1 MEEVEL
7 VNILRGTDDDNYLS
21 SSKIVLGYS
30 GTQLKSIEFIYQK
43 RNIKLETGE
52 YSSYKI
58 IKKKGSII
66 DDFIKPRNLT
76 LCIDRSDKLS
86 SIYSYLELD
95 IDGKDYTVIDS
106 PNSLITNTFRPKS
119 RKFRIFSCCNDTKL
133 AFLGFSDCDNN
144 TATAIRFENPVVITS
159 FLVKSFYYEFDETGF
174 LSIDDILN
182 YLRKMKSIEIVF
194 KFNEQHKDEVE
205 EERRRMNMSKR
216 NVVKV
221 IDKWPQYVFPGPR
234 KRYMAPRS
242 GQEFREDCLTELINE
257 KKPFILDMG
266 GMVGY
271 PPSWLEEVFGG
282 MVRHFDESQIE
293 CFKGVIGVSKDIN
306 EDIDRYI
313 KDAKRK
319 KKERTEKE
327 NNGNE
332 NILYDIFVSKQHL
345 FETVK
350 NYFIE
355 IFRDC
360 DGLLLFQTMNRKSF
374 VPQLGGGIDETINYV
389 IDKIM
394 GDMFEE
400 LSGRGNELLTN
411 NLRCFLSLYM
421 KWDIDSYICCGNL
434 SNHDL
439 YLKDLCEKVIERES
453 KNNLC
458 ATFFKEIHKYQMGAP
473 DWCFNLALISF
484 YEIVSGYS
492 KDEIVDLN
500 RQMNESSSV
509 IVEIS
514 EEIL

>member
-1 MEEVEL
+1 
-7 VNILRGTDDDNYLS
+7 
-21 SSKIVLGYS
+21 
-30 GTQLKSIEFIYQK
+30 
-43 RNIKLETGE
+43 
-52 YSSYKI
+52 
-58 IKKKGSII
+58 
-66 DDFIKPRNLT
+66 
-76 LCIDRSDKLS
+76 
-86 SIYSYLELD
+86 
-95 IDGKDYTVIDS
+95 
-106 PNSLITNTFRPKS
+106 
-119 RKFRIFSCCNDTKL
+119 
-133 AFLGFSDCDNN
+133 
-144 TATAIRFENPVVITS
+144 
-159 FLVKSFYYEFDETGF
+159 
-174 LSIDDILN
+174 
-182 YLRKMKSIEIVF
+182 
-194 KFNEQHKDEVE
+194 
-205 EERRRMNMSKR
+205 MNMSKK

-221 IDKWPQYVFPGPR
+221 VDKWPQYVFPGPR

-257 KKPFILDMG
+257 RKPFILDMG

-282 MVRHFDESQIE
+282 MVRHFDGSQIE
-293 CFKGVIGVSKDIN
+293 YFKGVIGVSKDIG

-332 NILYDIFVSKQHL
+332 NILYNIFVSKQHL
-345 FETVK
+345 FDTVK

-421 KWDIDSYICCGNL
+421 KWDIDSYICC
-434 SNHDL
+434 
-439 YLKDLCEKVIERES
+439 
-453 KNNLC
+453 
-458 ATFFKEIHKYQMGAP
+458 
-473 DWCFNLALISF
+473 
-484 YEIVSGYS
+484 
-492 KDEIVDLN
+492 
-500 RQMNESSSV
+500 
-509 IVEIS
+509 
-514 EEIL
+514 

>member
-1 MEEVEL
+1 MEKIEL
-7 VNILRGTDDDNYLS
+7 VNILGGTDDDNYLS

-30 GTQLKSIEFIYQK
+30 GTQLKSIEFIYQN
-43 RNIKLETGE
+43 RNMKLEKGE
-52 YSSYKI
+52 YLSYQI
-58 IKKKGSII
+58 IKNEGSII
-66 DDFIKPRNLT
+66 DDFVKPRNLT
-76 LCIDRSDKLS
+76 LCIGRPDKLS
-86 SIYSYLELD
+86 SIYPYLELD
-95 IDGKDYTVIDS
+95 IEGKDYTVKHS
-106 PNSLITNTFRPKS
+106 LNSLTNNTFKPKS

-133 AFLGFSDCDNN
+133 AFGFDDCEN
-144 TATAIRFENPVVITS
+144 TTIRFENPAVITS
-159 FLVKSFYYEFDETGF
+159 FLVKSFHYEFDETGF
-174 LSIDDILN
+174 ISIDDIIN
-182 YLRKMKSIEIVF
+182 YLKKMKSVEIMI
-194 KFNEQHKDEVE
+194 KFNEQNKDEVE
-205 EERRRMNMSKR
+205 EEKRRMNMTKK

-257 KKPFILDMG
+257 KKPFILDLS

-293 CFKGVIGVSKDIN
+293 YFKGVIGVSKDIN

-319 KKERTEKE
+319 KKERTE
-327 NNGNE
+327 NGDKGNK

-355 IFRDC
+355 IFRNC
-360 DGLLLFQTMNRKSF
+360 DGSLLFQTVNRKSF

-400 LSGRGNELLTN
+400 LSGMGNELLTN

-421 KWDIDSYICCGNL
+421 KWDIDSYICCGDL
-434 SNHDL
+434 SNHDS
-439 YLKDLCEKVIERES
+439 YLKDLCEKVIKRKS

-458 ATFFKEIHKYQMGAP
+458 ATFFKGIHKYQMGAC
-473 DWCFNLALISF
+473 DWCFNLALTSF

-492 KDEIVDLN
+492 RDEINDLD
-500 RQMNESSSV
+500 RQMNESSS
-509 IVEIS
+509 IIDK
-514 EEIL
+514 ICKTI

>member
-1 MEEVEL
+1 MKEIEL
-7 VNILRGTDDDNYLS
+7 VNIHRETDDGNYLS

-43 RNIKLETGE
+43 RNVKLGSRE

-58 IKKKGSII
+58 IKNKGSII
-66 DDFIKPRNLT
+66 DDFVKPRNLT
-76 LCIDRSDKLS
+76 LCIDRPDKLP
-86 SIYSYLELD
+86 SIYPYVELD
-95 IDGKDYTVIDS
+95 IDGKDYAIKHS
-106 PNSLITNTFRPKS
+106 PNSSIINTFRPKS
-119 RKFRIFSCCNDTKL
+119 HKFRIFSCCNDTKL
-133 AFLGFSDCDNN
+133 AFLGFDDCDDN
-144 TATAIRFENPVVITS
+144 TAIRFENPVVITS
-159 FLVKSFYYEFDETGF
+159 FLVKSFHYEFDETGF
-174 LSIDDILN
+174 LSIDDIIN
-182 YLRKMKSIEIVF
+182 YLKKMKSVTIVI
-194 KFNEQHKDEVE
+194 KSNEQIKDEIEE
-205 EERRRMNMSKR
+205 EERRRMNMTKK

-221 IDKWPQYVFPGPR
+221 VNKWPQYVFPGPR

-257 KKPFILDMG
+257 KKPFILDMS

-293 CFKGVIGVSKDIN
+293 YFKGVTGVGKDII

-319 KKERTEKE
+319 KKERAE
-327 NNGNE
+327 NGNE
-332 NILYDIFVSKQHL
+332 GNKNILYDIFVSKQHL

-355 IFRDC
+355 IFRNC
-360 DGLLLFQTMNRKSF
+360 DGSLLFQTMNRKSF
-374 VPQLGGGIDETINYV
+374 VPQPGGGVDETINYV

-400 LSGRGNELLTN
+400 LSNMGNELLTN

-434 SNHDL
+434 SNRDL

-458 ATFFKEIHKYQMGAP
+458 ATFFKGIHKYQMGAC
-473 DWCFNLALISF
+473 DWCFNLALTSF

-500 RQMNESSSV
+500 RQMDESSSV
-509 IVEIS
+509 IDEIH
-514 EEIL
+514 ETL